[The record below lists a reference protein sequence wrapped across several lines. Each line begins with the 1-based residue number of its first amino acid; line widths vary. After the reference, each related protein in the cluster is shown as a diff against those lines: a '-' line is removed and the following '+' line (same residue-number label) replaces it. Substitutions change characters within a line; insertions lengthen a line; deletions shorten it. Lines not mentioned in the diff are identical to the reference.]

1 MNRRLREVVVV
12 GLVIASLASVVVAA
26 VHADA
31 RTSIRTETN
40 DGGAWLVR
48 RSDGVVGQMNRTAG
62 EVTGL
67 VRVSNP
73 GAEFDVE
80 QADTTIVTH
89 DTSTGELQVIDPRT
103 YQIVNTVTV
112 PGGVRVRAVNA
123 GVIVWRPEPL
133 RVWALSRDDLGA
145 IVSLDDVA
153 PLLES
158 EGSGLVTTTFD
169 GELVVV
175 DSRGGEPVDGAD
187 PDAESGRVGI
197 GDPLRGE
204 PVDWTDVGAAAAEL
218 TAVSAIGRD
227 VIALGADGTVVRLDD
242 GDDAFVAPPVTS
254 EPTDNAAD
262 AATGSAA
269 ATDPEAAV
277 TAVLAQPSPQN
288 TPLVAVTAGGQVLGG
303 VDAASGAALTP
314 LDEIGAGEP
323 LAPIVHE
330 GCVFNVATSP
340 PTFTRMCN
348 GVADQTEP
356 LTGADPSA
364 LRLRLVNGWV
374 WINDL
379 TSGTLWIAGTDSE
392 LERIDDWG
400 STLGSEGDEPDE
412 NPGDQEDGKTEEN
425 PDIGEIRDPEID
437 EDGVNEPPVAR
448 DDVART
454 RADQPVVVD
463 VLANDEDPDGDA
475 LMVATIDGVP
485 AEVAVAVTPDQR
497 SVQVVPPPGFTGNIA
512 FSYTVSDGRGAS
524 ASANVDVD
532 VVSND
537 ASNRPPIAQT
547 DIAEVRGGA
556 SAAFN
561 VLNNDSDPDGDTFVL
576 SDVQVPS
583 GRVIFDPSG
592 EIKFTPEP
600 GSQAGTIE
608 LQYQIVDSFGAT
620 AERHRSGGDPTRH
633 VEQRARRRQRLG
645 GHRRR
650 QAGHPQRAGERH
662 RPRQRPADRGRPS
675 PARVV
680 EREPERA
687 RRDHAHRRRRVLLP
701 RRPSPATT
709 CSCYAI
715 IDGSERDAA
724 YIRVRVDEPTE
735 NRPPTAI
742 RDDVTIGRGGT
753 RNVYVLRE
761 RRRPGR
767 RRDRHRRL
775 VGRRGH
781 RGRTGARL
789 RASGSPCSPDA
800 PARTQFTL
808 HDLRRQAAI
817 PSTGTV
823 VVAVSDTDTLDQP
836 PVARPDTVEVR
847 PGRSDL
853 GPGAGQRLRP
863 RGRHAARRRRVA
875 DVPGADLR
883 IGPGRPGD
891 LRVGRR
897 RRPSRRSRSA
907 TTWPTRAAT
916 RRGSLVQVRLV
927 PTARSTARRS
937 PAPTWPARSPARRS
951 TSPCSPT
958 TPIPTAT
965 RSTSRPS
972 RAQPAFGTATV
983 RYGRHHPVHAA
994 AGESGSDR
1002 FRYTVVDAN
1011 GDRAVGEVLIG
1022 VLPADGENRAPT
1034 ATDDTYT
1041 VIAGSDSVVLDVLD
1055 NDSDPDGD
1063 PLSIADVD
1071 SGSDAVAIDP
1081 AGGISFE
1088 PPLALAGAGTTETV
1102 SFTYAIADGRG
1113 GTDRA
1118 LVTVQIV
1125 ESGVP
1130 IAPIAVDDI
1139 AGPFCRGQGVAVERA
1154 RQRLRPRRP
1163 RRRPDRPSD
1172 DPRCRSPPT
1181 AH

>member
-1 MNRRLREVVVV
+1 MSAWRNIPSLEDSEERPGSVNRRLREVVVV

-31 RTSIRTETN
+31 RTSVRTETN

-48 RSDGVVGQMNRTAG
+48 RSDGVIGQMNRTAG

-80 QADTTIVTH
+80 QADATIVTH

-103 YQIVNTVTV
+103 YQIVNTITV
-112 PGGVRVRAVNA
+112 PGGVRVRAVDA
-123 GVIVWRPEPL
+123 GVIIWQPEPL

-153 PLLES
+153 PVLES

-169 GELVVV
+169 DELVVV
-175 DSRGGEPVDGAD
+175 DSRGGAPVDGAQ

-204 PVDWTDVGAAAAEL
+204 PFDWTDVGPTAAEL

-227 VIALGADGTVVRLDD
+227 VIALDANGTVLRLDD
-242 GDDAFVAPPVTS
+242 GDDGFVAPPVT
-254 EPTDNAAD
+254 P
-262 AATGSAA
+262 GSADDTGTS
-269 ATDPEAAV
+269 TDQEAAL
-277 TAVLAQPSPQN
+277 TTVLAQPSPSN
-288 TPLVAVTAGGQVLGG
+288 TPLVAVTAGGDVLGG
-303 VDAASGAALTP
+303 IDAASGAALTP
-314 LDEIGAGEP
+314 LDAIGAAEP
-323 LAPIVHE
+323 LAPIVHD
-330 GCVFNVATSP
+330 GCIFNVATTP

-412 NPGDQEDGKTEEN
+412 NPGNQEDGETEEN
-425 PDIGEIRDPEID
+425 PDVGEIRDPEID

-448 DDVART
+448 DDAART

-463 VLANDEDPDGDA
+463 LLANDEDPDGDA
-475 LMVATIDGVP
+475 LMIATIDGVP

-497 SVQVVPPPGFTGNIA
+497 SVQVVPPPGFTGNIG

-524 ASANVDVD
+524 ASANVDVE

-537 ASNRPPIAQT
+537 ASNRPPIAET

-592 EIKFTPEP
+592 EINFTPEP

-620 AERHRSGGDPTRH
+620 ANGTVRVAIRLDTSNNEPRAVNDSAATVVGMPVTLNVLKNDADPDNDPLTVAGLPQLVSSTGNPNALDEITLLDDGDFFFLPT
-633 VEQRARRRQRLG
+633 V
-645 GHRRR
+645 
-650 QAGHPQRAGERH
+650 AG
-662 RPRQRPADRGRPS
+662 DY
-675 PARVV
+675 VF
-680 EREPERA
+680 
-687 RRDHAHRRRRVLLP
+687 L
-701 RRPSPATT
+701 
-709 CSCYAI
+709 YAI

-724 YIRVRVDEPTE
+724 YIRIRVDEPTE

-742 RDDVTIGRGGT
+742 RDDVTISRGDT
-753 RNVYVLRE
+753 RNVYVLENDTDPDGDVIGIVDWSAGEGIEVEQVLGFAFRVTV
-761 RRRPGR
+761 
-767 RRDRHRRL
+767 L
-775 VGRRGH
+775 
-781 RGRTGARL
+781 
-789 RASGSPCSPDA
+789 PDA
-800 PARTQFTL
+800 PARTQFTYSVS
-808 HDLRRQAAI
+808 DGKSD

-823 VVAVSDTDTLDQP
+823 VVAVSDTDTPDQP

-847 PGRSDL
+847 PGRTASARVLVNDYDPE
-853 GPGAGQRLRP
+853 GGTLRVV
-863 RGRHAARRRRVA
+863 GVS

-883 IGPGRPGD
+883 IGPGGQEIYVSVD
-891 LRVGRR
+891 
-897 RRPSRRSRSA
+897 
-907 TTWPTRAAT
+907 AAT
-916 RRGSLVQVRLV
+916 VSSFTFGYDVADEGGNQTGSLVQVRLV
-927 PTARSTARRS
+927 PIGDVNRPPVARPDVARTVS
-937 PAPTWPARSPARRS
+937 GQAVD
-951 TSPCSPT
+951 
-958 TPIPTAT
+958 IP
-965 RSTSRPS
+965 
-972 RAQPAFGTATV
+972 
-983 RYGRHHPVHAA
+983 
-994 AGESGSDR
+994 
-1002 FRYTVVDAN
+1002 
-1011 GDRAVGEVLIG
+1011 VL
-1022 VLPADGENRAPT
+1022 
-1034 ATDDTYT
+1034 
-1041 VIAGSDSVVLDVLD
+1041 S

-1063 PLSIADVD
+1063 
-1071 SGSDAVAIDP
+1071 AIQVETITAQP
-1081 AGGISFE
+1081 TF
-1088 PPLALAGAGTTETV
+1088 GTATV
-1102 SFTYAIADGRG
+1102 GTG
-1113 GTDRA
+1113 GTDPVLAAAR
-1118 LVTVQIV
+1118 
-1125 ESGVP
+1125 
-1130 IAPIAVDDI
+1130 
-1139 AGPFCRGQGVAVERA
+1139 RERLRSFPLHGGR
-1154 RQRLRPRRP
+1154 RQRRPC
-1163 RRRPDRPSD
+1163 RRRGDHRRAAGRRREPLPDRD
-1172 DPRCRSPPT
+1172 RRHLHRDRRW
-1181 AH
+1181 